1 MKFFLWPL
9 NLKLTEEV
17 LPLVGHLVEI
27 RDKYLLR
34 LIILE
39 LEFVCMQAAESVSQI
54 CILI

>member
-9 NLKLTEEV
+9 NIKLTGEV

-39 LEFVCMQAAESVSQI
+39 LEFVCMQAAESGS
-54 CILI
+54 